1 MQNILGVILFIR
13 VPFIAGQAGILLTM
27 GVIGACVVTT
37 ILTSLSLSAIATNGR
52 IPAGGPYYVIS
63 RNLGAPMGGAVGL
76 LFFLGTTLGATMYVL
91 GAVEAI
97 QTGFD
102 LKDLFP
108 FDTQLIALA
117 IMAVLTG
124 IVFVGVEFVSAVA
137 PVFLAVVILSIVLG
151 VTGVS
156 LFAGGV
162 EFGDSSE
169 VAKADSPAF
178 DSAFQ
183 PDPDTDFTPSFV
195 SLLALFYPSVT
206 GIMAGA
212 NRSGVL
218 ANPGVSIP
226 LGTLGA
232 IATTTTLYVA
242 VTWLFGAF
250 VARDELINNK
260 LVFATLAWPIRYIVN
275 VGIVMSSL
283 GAGLQS
289 LTGAPQLLA
298 VMRRDGVIPSIP
310 VPAWLR
316 GVLGKEVEPDTV
328 ASTAGRGAKSDA
340 PSQAGTREILTTYV
354 LASLP
359 CLAGNI
365 DNITP
370 IQTMFFLMM
379 YGAINAACLVLTVV
393 KTPDFRPSWQYYTW
407 WTCALG
413 ILSCVT
419 IMMLVSWWQALI
431 VFVLAAALHYWIQ
444 RTGESLQWGSWGDSI
459 AAVRL
464 NQATQA
470 LLALRKVPMHPKNW
484 RPQLLVL
491 CNTND
496 NGRPTRPGLLCV
508 AGQLKKGQGLTIVGS
523 VKEGRLLSV
532 LNRAREDY
540 RTLLSQLAEAGLQGE
555 DAARTAARLL
565 ASGATSATPA
575 EIAAASSLAFDD
587 ALLGLGT
594 VSSLQ
599 NDPETIRLRA
609 PQMELQR
616 HMNLNGVDGFPQV
629 VYSGS
634 PSEGLLMLLQTAG
647 LAALAPN
654 MIMLGWPDGMTE
666 WVHSVLE
673 DGAADEELQLQPHIV
688 SMATAKQYVGLLKT
702 SLAMRRSLAVL
713 RGDDD
718 PALSSPEPMQGTID
732 IWWVKVDSGLL
743 LLLPFLLTKHP
754 KWAKCKLRLF
764 AVISSTD
771 DAPGATK
778 RRLEEYL
785 KVQRIAA
792 QVFTVRV
799 DKDVADAA
807 VANRTLDMAARTAL
821 VEASEASTMTM
832 VAARTPTRSNM
843 RRSAADVFNRSG
855 SGAAAGSSS
864 PPPLSPLNEGSQSQ
878 DDNSDVASPDARRSR
893 AMSKSLSAMVDAA
906 EIGEGGG
913 VGGGATPPKQPAS
926 GGAAAA
932 AAGGDGDTLTPSRA
946 VPAEYASRA
955 ARLHSALALNA
966 VMQQQSKDAALV
978 VTNLFVSRSADVKT
992 FVLESELLMRGIP
1005 RALLVRGTGGELV
1018 TSFEAPPAGF
1028 VEQSYTAG
1036 EDEDS
1041 TAGGPMPSANSQ
1053 EEDDQ
1058 RAVLTPR
1065 KAPASSHDVVLQV
1078 EMPQEA
1084 LK

>member
-1 MQNILGVILFIR
+1 
-13 VPFIAGQAGILLTM
+13 
-27 GVIGACVVTT
+27 
-37 ILTSLSLSAIATNGR
+37 
-52 IPAGGPYYVIS
+52 
-63 RNLGAPMGGAVGL
+63 
-76 LFFLGTTLGATMYVL
+76 MYVL

-117 IMAVLTG
+117 IMAILTG

-137 PVFLAVVILSIVLG
+137 PVFLAVVILSIILG

-162 EFGDSSE
+162 EFGDSAD
-169 VAKADSPAF
+169 VATADSPAF

-183 PDPDTDFTPSFV
+183 PDPDTDVTPSFV

-232 IATTTTLYVA
+232 IATTTTLYLA

-250 VARDELINNK
+250 VAREELINNK

-275 VGIVMSSL
+275 AGIVMSSL

-298 VMRRDGVIPSIP
+298 VMRRDGVVPSIR

-316 GVLGKEVEPDTV
+316 NIVGKAEEPDTV
-328 ASTAGRGAKSDA
+328 ASTSTRGAKANA

-393 KTPDFRPSWQYYTW
+393 KTPDFRPSWKYYTW

-431 VFVLAAALHYWIQ
+431 VFVLAAALYNWIQ

-491 CNTND
+491 CNTAD
-496 NGRPTRPGLLCV
+496 SGEPTRPGLLCL

-540 RTLLSQLAEAGLQGE
+540 RTLLSDLGEAGLQGE
-555 DAARTAARLL
+555 MATKMAAQLL

-575 EIAAASSLAFDD
+575 DIAAASSLALDD
-587 ALLGLGT
+587 ALLGAASGIL
-594 VSSLQ
+594 

-609 PQMELQR
+609 PQLELQR
-616 HMNLNGVDGFPQV
+616 HMMMNGVDGFPQV

-634 PSEGLLMLLQTAG
+634 PAEGLLMLLQTAG

-654 MIMLGWPDGMTE
+654 MIMLGWPDHMTE
-666 WVHSVLE
+666 WVPS
-673 DGAADEELQLQPHIV
+673 GDEEEEEETMQPHIT
-688 SMATAKQYVGLLKT
+688 SMSTAKQYVGLLKT
-702 SLAMRRSLAVL
+702 SLAMRRSLAVV
-713 RGDDD
+713 RGDND
-718 PALSSPEPMQGTID
+718 PALSSAEPMRGTID

-754 KWAKCKLRLF
+754 KWAHCKLRLF
-764 AVISSTD
+764 AVISSAD
-771 DAPGATK
+771 EAPGATK

-785 KVQRIAA
+785 KAQRIVA

-821 VEASEASTMTM
+821 AEASAASTMTM
-832 VAARTPTRSNM
+832 VATRSPQKQS
-843 RRSAADVFNRSG
+843 RRSAADVFGRSSSTG
-855 SGAAAGSSS
+855 GAAAGPSS
-864 PPPLSPLNEGSQSQ
+864 PPLSPLNEGGASQ
-878 DDNSDVASPDARRSR
+878 DEEDIVASPDDSRSR
-893 AMSKSLSAMVDAA
+893 AMSHSISALADAA
-906 EIGEGGG
+906 DADTADE
-913 VGGGATPPKQPAS
+913 QPAATS
-926 GGAAAA
+926 TPAKEA
-932 AAGGDGDTLTPSRA
+932 AAGGVGDGDTLSPSRA

-955 ARLHSALALNA
+955 ARLHSALALNS

-1028 VEQSYTAG
+1028 VEQSYTGGAAD
-1036 EDEDS
+1036 EDE
-1041 TAGGPMPSANSQ
+1041 GGVQMPSANRQ
-1053 EEDDQ
+1053 EADT
-1058 RAVLTPR
+1058 APLTPR
-1065 KAPASSHDVVLQV
+1065 KSNTSVDDVALQV
-1078 EMPQEA
+1078 DMPHEV